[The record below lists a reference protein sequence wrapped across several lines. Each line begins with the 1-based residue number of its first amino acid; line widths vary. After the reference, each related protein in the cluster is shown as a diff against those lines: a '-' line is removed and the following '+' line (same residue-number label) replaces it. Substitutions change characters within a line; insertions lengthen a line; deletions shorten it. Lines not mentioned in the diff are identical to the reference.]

1 MCGTLAQGCK
11 DPRLD
16 GDEHMEAVEEFCLSA
31 QKQWPNC
38 LIQFEDFPTD
48 KVPAIARS
56 QTIPTMKVAW
66 RGPYQCAIQL
76 TGGISELAPPY
87 RARKVDVCSIVAAAG
102 SMLPCVGSS

>member
-1 MCGTLAQGCK
+1 VCGTLAQGCK

-48 KVPAIARS
+48 KVPAVARS
-56 QTIPTMKVAW
+56 QTIPTLKGYCTAW
-66 RGPYQCAIQL
+66 LLAMCNTAH
-76 TGGISELAPPY
+76 TGHYRVCNPCTVLA
-87 RARKVDVCSIVAAAG
+87 RWMFATS
-102 SMLPCVGSS
+102 